1 MPELLE
7 VKTIKRVIAP
17 QIQELTI
24 ERVQIRRQVVVAPP
38 PPRRH
43 SAGNWPDRRYPVW
56 SAGKNSCVSG

>member
-24 ERVQIRRQVVVAPP
+24 ERVQIRRQVVVPP
-38 PPRRH
+38 PHTQPFCRKLP
-43 SAGNWPDRRYPVW
+43 GPT
-56 SAGKNSCVSG
+56 VSGLER